1 MKNSFDKLS
10 YNELVAKRDE
20 LYKSYLNVR
29 MEKVLG
35 HVENPLQVRN
45 VRRQIARL
53 NTIIHEYA
61 LGIRKAK

>member
-1 MKNSFDKLS
+1 MKNSFAKLS
-10 YNELVAKRDE
+10 YDELVAKRDE
-20 LYKSYLNVR
+20 LRRSYLNMR

-35 HVENPLQVRN
+35 HVENPLQTRN

-53 NTIIHEYA
+53 NTIIHEYN